1 MSKFHAFNLVVTT
14 LLISLISSCKG
25 KKDNFDIDLSNF
37 KLPIKSEV
45 ASSNLEISDASKT
58 TNKIIKNNLVNYQ
71 NKSEIL
77 SSIEFGKIDPFTEEG
92 TKDKVNNLN
101 TNFKLNGFLNT
112 KDNKYVFVSYLG
124 QTGTITEES
133 IGGENTTLLPNGAKV
148 LNIDPKK
155 LKLIINFEDEDY
167 ILEL

>member
-1 MSKFHAFNLVVTT
+1 MSKFLPFNLVGTI
-14 LLISLISSCKG
+14 LFIFLISSCKG

-37 KLPIKSEV
+37 KIPNKNEV
-45 ASSNLEISDASKT
+45 TVSNLETSDISKT

-77 SSIEFGKIDPFTEEG
+77 SSIKLGKIDPFSEEG
-92 TKDKVNNLN
+92 KKDKVNNLN
-101 TNFKLNGFLNT
+101 NNFKLTGFLNT
-112 KDNKYVFVSYLG
+112 KDNSYVFVNYLG
-124 QTGTITEES
+124 QIGTITEES
-133 IGGENTTLLPNGAKV
+133 VGGENTNLLPNGAKV

-155 LKLIINFEDEDY
+155 LKLIINFEDKDY

>member
-1 MSKFHAFNLVVTT
+1 MSKFIPFNLVGTI
-14 LLISLISSCKG
+14 LFIFLISSCKG

-37 KLPIKSEV
+37 KIPNKNEV
-45 ASSNLEISDASKT
+45 AESNLDISDISKT

-77 SSIEFGKIDPFTEEG
+77 NSIKLGKIDPFSEEG
-92 TKDKVNNLN
+92 KKDKVNNLN
-101 TNFKLNGFLNT
+101 TNIKLTGFLNT

-124 QTGTITEES
+124 QTGTITEGS
-133 IGGENTTLLPNGAKV
+133 IGGLNTILLPNGAKV
-148 LNIDPKK
+148 LNIDTKK
-155 LKLIINFEDEDY
+155 LKLIINFEDKDY